1 MQNSWID
8 IFIEFLIPIYMY
20 KDYRNIK
27 YRKYFQLRQ
36 MDGLICFNIK
46 KKISTL
52 IKKLLNKRLN
62 LYTYF
67 IRVSNVCFFPL
78 HWCKGKY
85 NQCGCDR
92 ILLI

>member
-1 MQNSWID
+1 
-8 IFIEFLIPIYMY
+8 MY

-52 IKKLLNKRLN
+52 IKKLLDKRFVKSVHI
-62 LYTYF
+62 LYTNIHTVYVK
-67 IRVSNVCFFPL
+67 RMFFSFAL
-78 HWCKGKY
+78 MQRKV
-85 NQCGCDR
+85 QSM
-92 ILLI
+92 